1 MEEGYGVKI
10 AVLDDN
16 PGIGEMLRHGLE
28 LVGHTVV
35 VYTSPSKFFTDI
47 KAVEPKTVSVPF
59 DLIIV
64 DLRLSERTSGIEVIH
79 QVRKS
84 FPDIF
89 VILISAAASWEIEAA
104 RTALPTVTVLQKPF
118 KLATLLAIIK
128 ELSA

>member
-1 MEEGYGVKI
+1 GQGVKI

-47 KAVEPKTVSVPF
+47 KAEKPETVSVPF

-64 DLRLSERTSGIEVIH
+64 DLRLSERTSGVEVIH
-79 QVRKS
+79 QVRKI
-84 FPDIF
+84 FPDLF

-104 RTALPTVTVLQKPF
+104 REALPTVTVLKKP
-118 KLATLLAIIK
+118 L
-128 ELSA
+128 

>member
-1 MEEGYGVKI
+1 MEEGQGVKI

-28 LVGHTVV
+28 LAGHTVV

-47 KAVEPKTVSVPF
+47 KAEEPEIVSVSF

-64 DLRLSERTSGIEVIH
+64 DLRLSERTSGVEVIH
-79 QVRKS
+79 RLRNI
-84 FPDIF
+84 FPDLF

-104 RTALPTVTVLQKPF
+104 REALPTVAVLQKPF